1 MEPSLRARVRAGD
14 PYAFG
19 TLFDEYSRAVYNL
32 AFRLTGNW
40 STAEE
45 AVSLTFLEAWRLRA
59 SVNLDGGSLR
69 PWLLGIAIN
78 VHRNMARAA
87 RRHQDGLSRLPPALP
102 VPDFADDL
110 AGQLD
115 DARQL
120 AKVLAAVDRL
130 RTDEREVIALCVWS
144 ELDYA
149 AAAQALG
156 VPTGTVRSRLSRARR
171 KLRRLAADGAA
182 GSNVDLEPQAS
193 CEQVMGDRDLAAR
206 SMQEGTR

>member
-1 MEPSLRARVRAGD
+1 MEPNLRARVRAGD
-14 PYAFG
+14 PAAFSE
-19 TLFDEYSRAVYNL
+19 LFDEYSRAVYNL

-45 AVSLTFLEAWRLRA
+45 TVSLTFLEAWRLRA
-59 SVNLDGGSLR
+59 SVEREGGSLR

-78 VHRNMARAA
+78 VNRNMSRAA
-87 RRHQDGLSRLPPALP
+87 RRHQAAMSRVPPQPP
-102 VPDFADDL
+102 VPDFADEL

-120 AKVLAAVDRL
+120 RRVLALLGRL
-130 RTDEREVIALCVWS
+130 RADERDVIALCVWS

-171 KLRRLAADGAA
+171 KLRKLAADDADPA
-182 GSNVDLEPQAS
+182 GRDGEPRAG
-193 CEQVMGDRDLAAR
+193 CEQVKGDRDLAAR
-206 SMQEGTR
+206 PIQEGTR

>member
-1 MEPSLRARVRAGD
+1 MEPGLRARVRAGD
-14 PYAFG
+14 PAAFS
-19 TLFDEYSRAVYNL
+19 TLFDEHSRSVYNL

-40 STAEE
+40 SIAEE

-59 SVNLDGGSLR
+59 SVEPDGGSLR

-78 VHRNMARAA
+78 VNRNMSRAA
-87 RRHQDGLSRLPPALP
+87 RRHQAALSRLPPPPP

-120 AKVLAAVDRL
+120 RRVLAAVDGL
-130 RTDEREVIALCVWS
+130 RADERDVIALCVWS

-149 AAAQALG
+149 AAAKALG
-156 VPTGTVRSRLSRARR
+156 VPAGTVRSRLSRARR

-182 GSNVDLEPQAS
+182 PDGPDGEPRAR
-193 CEQVMGDRDLAAR
+193 CEQLEGDRDLAAR
-206 SMQEGTR
+206 PMQEGTR

>member
-14 PYAFG
+14 PAAFSM
-19 TLFDEYSRAVYNL
+19 LFDEHSRAVYNL

-40 STAEE
+40 SIAEE
-45 AVSLTFLEAWRLRA
+45 AVSLTFLEAWRLKG
-59 SVNLDGGSLR
+59 SVEPEGGSLR

-78 VHRNMARAA
+78 VNRNMGRAA
-87 RRHQDGLSRLPPALP
+87 RRHQAALSRLPPPPP
-102 VPDFADDL
+102 VPDFSDDL

-120 AKVLAAVDRL
+120 RRVLAAVDAL
-130 RTDEREVIALCVWS
+130 RAEERDVIALCVWS

-156 VPTGTVRSRLSRARR
+156 IPAGTVRSRLSRARSKLR
-171 KLRRLAADGAA
+171 KLAGDGTASA
-182 GSNVDLEPQAS
+182 GPGREPRAR
-193 CEQVMGDRDLAAR
+193 CEQVDGDRDIAAR
-206 SMQEGTR
+206 PMQEGTR

>member
-1 MEPSLRARVRAGD
+1 MEPSLRSRVRVGD
-14 PYAFG
+14 PAAFNM
-19 TLFDEYSRAVYNL
+19 LFDAYSRAVYNL

-59 SVNLDGGSLR
+59 SVEMEGGSLR

-78 VHRNMARAA
+78 VNRNMSRAA
-87 RRHQDGLSRLPPALP
+87 RRHQAALSRLPPP
-102 VPDFADDL
+102 PHVPDFADEL

-120 AKVLAAVDRL
+120 RRVLAVLGRL
-130 RTDEREVIALCVWS
+130 RADERDVIALCVWS

-156 VPTGTVRSRLSRARR
+156 VPAGTVRSRLSRARR
-171 KLRRLAADGAA
+171 KLRKLAADCGDPA
-182 GSNVDLEPQAS
+182 GPGREPRAG
-193 CEQVMGDRDLAAR
+193 CEQVQGDREIAAR
-206 SMQEGTR
+206 PMQEGTR

>member
-1 MEPSLRARVRAGD
+1 MEPSLRARVRVGD
-14 PYAFG
+14 HAAFAA
-19 TLFDEYSRAVYNL
+19 LFDEHSRAVYNL
-32 AFRLTGNW
+32 AFRLTANW
-40 STAEE
+40 SIAEE

-59 SVNLDGGSLR
+59 SIEPEGGSLR

-78 VHRNMARAA
+78 VNRNMSRSA
-87 RRHQDGLSRLPPALP
+87 RRHRTALSRLPPPPA

-120 AKVLAAVDRL
+120 RKVLAAVDSL
-130 RTDEREVIALCVWS
+130 RADERDVIALCVWS

-156 VPTGTVRSRLSRARR
+156 IPAGTVRSRLSRARL
-171 KLRRLAADGAA
+171 KLRQLAADGTALA
-182 GSNVDLEPQAS
+182 DPDGEPRAR
-193 CEQVMGDRDLAAR
+193 CEQVQGDRDIAAR
-206 SMQEGTR
+206 PMQEGTR

>member
-1 MEPSLRARVRAGD
+1 MEPSLRALVRAGD
-14 PYAFG
+14 PHVFG
-19 TLFDEYSRAVYNL
+19 MLFDEHSRAVYNL

-40 STAEE
+40 SIAEE

-59 SVNLDGGSLR
+59 SVEPEGGSLR

-78 VHRNMARAA
+78 VNRNMSRAA
-87 RRHQDGLSRLPPALP
+87 RRHQAALSRLPPPPA

-120 AKVLAAVDRL
+120 RMVLAAVGNL
-130 RTDEREVIALCVWS
+130 RSDERDVIALCVWA

-156 VPTGTVRSRLSRARR
+156 IPAGTVRSRLSRARR
-171 KLRRLAADGAA
+171 KLRTLAAEGA
-182 GSNVDLEPQAS
+182 GSAGPYREPHPS
-193 CEQVMGDRDLAAR
+193 CEQVKGDREIAAR
-206 SMQEGTR
+206 PMQEGTR